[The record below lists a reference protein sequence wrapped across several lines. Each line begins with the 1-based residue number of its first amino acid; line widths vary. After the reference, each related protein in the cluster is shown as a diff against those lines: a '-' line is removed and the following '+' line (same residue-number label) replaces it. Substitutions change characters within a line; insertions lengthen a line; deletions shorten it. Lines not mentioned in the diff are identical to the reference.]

1 MTFSGLDWSV
11 PLEGRGRPFLTE
23 EPTVLS
29 IQRKGGS
36 GGKRKLYGGGWVPF
50 TLSIPPDRWLEH
62 SPGYQRLAAP
72 VVCLGGE
79 GEVAHTSI
87 FPQKHICSTT

>member
-1 MTFSGLDWSV
+1 M
-11 PLEGRGRPFLTE
+11 
-23 EPTVLS
+23 
-29 IQRKGGS
+29 
-36 GGKRKLYGGGWVPF
+36 PF

-79 GEVAHTSI
+79 GEVARTSI
-87 FPQKHICSTT
+87 FPQKHICLTTRKIATLLTYLASIKFIFK